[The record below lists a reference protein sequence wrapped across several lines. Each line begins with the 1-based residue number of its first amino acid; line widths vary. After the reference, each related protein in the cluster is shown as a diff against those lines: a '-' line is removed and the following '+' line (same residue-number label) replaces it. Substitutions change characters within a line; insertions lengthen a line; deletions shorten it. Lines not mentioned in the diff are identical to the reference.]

1 MNDSERVQNEIIMIR
16 KNADEYHKFRTTFVQ
31 NISHEIRTPLNA
43 IVGFSALLCEKEQ
56 TDAAKE
62 YFTEVIMRSS
72 DNLLSIINDINEISN
87 IEAGMLKVKTGEIN
101 LNSAMKDLHSKFYSR
116 ASEKGVEI
124 RYETTL
130 DDVESDIKTDVS
142 KLIQVISNLINNA
155 VKFTGNGLIDFG
167 YRQKNGFLEF
177 YVADTG
183 IGIKEEEHSKIFES
197 FYKAGNS
204 KLQNYAGTGLGL
216 SIAKAYVELLGG
228 EIWLN
233 SEPGKGT
240 VFFFTIPH
248 NKADIK

>member
-1 MNDSERVQNEIIMIR
+1 MRKILKDSL
-16 KNADEYHKFRTTFVQ
+16 H

-56 TDAAKE
+56 TETAKE
-62 YFTEVIMRSS
+62 YYTEVILRSS
-72 DNLLSIINDINEISN
+72 DNLLSIINDIIEISN
-87 IEAGMLKVKTGEIN
+87 IETGNLKAKTGEIN
-101 LNSAMKDLHSKFYSR
+101 LNFAMKDLHRKFYSR
-116 ASEKGVEI
+116 AAEKGVEI

-130 DDVESDIKTDVS
+130 RDEEADIKTDGS
-142 KLIQVISNLINNA
+142 KLIQVISNLLNNA
-155 VKFTGNGLIDFG
+155 VKFTGCGLVDFG
-167 YRQKNGFLEF
+167 YRLKNGLLEF

-183 IGIKEEEHSKIFES
+183 IGIQEEEHSKIFDS

-240 VFFFTIPH
+240 VIFFTTPY
-248 NKADIK
+248 NKM